1 MKKKIIGL
9 TLAGLLA
16 IGGIAGAA
24 SMWGKYKGNTII
36 RLTVAGK
43 PVKVADVPAI
53 SYLGRTMIPIYLLQQ
68 AGVQYKWDQKTQT
81 VDIVSSAGS
90 GNAELITKRN
100 MMAAFDAKQ
109 YHEFADKV
117 SIEARILEN
126 FADQLYAGQTFIA
139 ESTLREGYDY
149 LATFLDTPSGN
160 IDLHSPTLT
169 DADYGF
175 LLDLKLQAEELLLA
189 YEAAMSALLEAE
201 TYLYD
206 DADLYDAAYSEG
218 VDRLYAVIEDANV
231 LAATANDYYFE
242 KMVSVI
248 DK

>member
-1 MKKKIIGL
+1 VKKKIIGL

-16 IGGIAGAA
+16 VGGIAGAA

-36 RLTVAGK
+36 RLTVGGE
-43 PVKVADVPAI
+43 PVKVADVPAV

-68 AGVQYKWDQKTQT
+68 AGVEYKWDQRTQT
-81 VDIVSSAGS
+81 VDITPPSGGGS
-90 GNAELITKRN
+90 AELVTKRD

-126 FADQLYAGQTFIA
+126 FADQLYAGETFIA
-139 ESTLREGYDY
+139 ESTLLEGYDY
-149 LATFLDTPSGN
+149 LETFLDTPSGN

-169 DADYGF
+169 DDDYEF
-175 LLDLKLQAEELLLA
+175 LLNLKYQAEDILIT
-189 YEAAMSALLEAE
+189 YEAALDALLEAE
-201 TYLYD
+201 SNLY
-206 DADLYDAAYSEG
+206 ADEAQFDAAYSEG
-218 VDRLYAVIEDANV
+218 LEHLYAVIDDAIG
-231 LAATANDYYFE
+231 LAGTANDYYFE